1 MQYNPAA
8 QADKAVL
15 SAPNP
20 PSENAALA
28 KSPIVASTPT
38 AAAESLSVENAAVLE
53 SFRQELVIAGY
64 SPRTIKTYLFLV
76 KDFLIFFNKDPKTT
90 VRNDIVGFM
99 VQKKEKDRVSPT
111 TLALVHCALTFFFKN
126 FLHSTVMQEIKA
138 PKKDKKLPSVLTK
151 EEVRELIGA
160 AKRGRNRLIVQFL
173 YSTGVRVS
181 EAVKMKIEDL
191 DLTQK
196 MGKVKS
202 GKGSKDRVIILSK
215 NWCSDIKKY
224 LKKRK
229 VKSDYLFSKRTLPKA
244 ISTDTVQRIIREA
257 CEKAGIQK
265 EVTPHTLRHSYATHL
280 MESGENIRTIQEL
293 LGHASLATT
302 QIYTHVSTEALKKV
316 KNPFDQL

>member
-1 MQYNPAA
+1 MAENPAP
-8 QADKAVL
+8 QANKPVAMHPNEL
-15 SAPNP
+15 SA
-20 PSENAALA
+20 ENQ
-28 KSPIVASTPT
+28 
-38 AAAESLSVENAAVLE
+38 AVLE

-76 KDFLIFFNKDPKTT
+76 KDFLVFLKKNPRDAN
-90 VRNDIVGFM
+90 RSDLVGFM
-99 VQKKEKDRVSPT
+99 VQKKETGKVSPT

-126 FLHSTVMQEIKA
+126 FLHLSLMEEIKS

-151 EEVRELIGA
+151 DEVKELIA
-160 AKRGRNRLIVQFL
+160 AVKRGRNRLLVEFL

-181 EAVKMKIEDL
+181 EAVHMKADDL

-196 MGKVKS
+196 IGRVKS
-202 GKGSKDRVIILSK
+202 GKGNKDRVIILSK
-215 NWCSDIKKY
+215 NWCKDAKKY
-224 LKKRK
+224 LKKK
-229 VKSDYLFSKRTLPKA
+229 KIKSEYMFSKRTTKDP

-257 CEKAGIQK
+257 CEKAGIAK

-280 MESGENIRTIQEL
+280 LESGENIRAIQEL

-302 QIYTHVSTEALKKV
+302 QIYTHISTDTLKKI